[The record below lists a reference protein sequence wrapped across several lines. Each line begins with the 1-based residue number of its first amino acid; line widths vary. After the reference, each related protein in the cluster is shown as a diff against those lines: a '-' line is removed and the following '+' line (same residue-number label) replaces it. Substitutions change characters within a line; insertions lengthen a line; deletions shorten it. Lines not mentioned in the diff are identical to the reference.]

1 MNKVAT
7 TDRLNRV
14 YKMPTG
20 LSLKRNPHVLNSID
34 SLNLIYLL
42 YSLYSSLIF
51 L

>member
-1 MNKVAT
+1 MNKVAA

-20 LSLKRNPHVLNSID
+20 LSLKIEYPVLNSSD
-34 SLNLIYLL
+34 SLNWIYL
-42 YSLYSSLIF
+42 LYSSLIF